1 MIDLGHLLL
10 QLVVILVAA
19 RLTGRAIQYIGQPP
33 VIGEMVAGLA
43 LGPSLLGAVSPA
55 TLDYLFPPDS
65 LAPLSALSQLGVL
78 LFMFVV
84 GLRLDTALLRSK
96 ARTAVATS
104 YASIV
109 APFAMGAAVAP
120 WLHETL
126 APPGVA
132 LLPFTLFLGAAM
144 SVTPF
149 QCWHASS
156 PIAACS
162 RRALDQSPSPRRPWT
177 T

>member
-33 VIGEMVAGLA
+33 VIGEMMAGLA

-96 ARTAVATS
+96 ARTATGLKWNVTS
-104 YASIV
+104 A
-109 APFAMGAAVAP
+109 
-120 WLHETL
+120 
-126 APPGVA
+126 
-132 LLPFTLFLGAAM
+132 
-144 SVTPF
+144 
-149 QCWHASS
+149 
-156 PIAACS
+156 
-162 RRALDQSPSPRRPWT
+162 R
-177 T
+177 